1 MTIEEFYRLTD
12 ILNSEVLGNFMH
24 GGEADDLIAM
34 FEEAV
39 EKSGMLK
46 KEPLSGAKEVY
57 LDSEIKNIQKQYK
70 TIDEY
75 DGYPAT
81 IYASGIERI
90 ARHFFELG
98 LKAQNQSS

>member
-1 MTIEEFYRLTD
+1 MDKID
-12 ILNSEVLGNFMH
+12 LNSE
-24 GGEADDLIAM
+24 I
-34 FEEAV
+34 
-39 EKSGMLK
+39 K
-46 KEPLSGAKEVY
+46 K
-57 LDSEIKNIQKQYK
+57 IQKEYK

-90 ARHFFELG
+90 ARYFFELG